1 MVFHICL
8 VGIGGFFGAIC
19 RYLATSYFQR
29 KFPSKI
35 PLGTIAVNL
44 MGSFLLGY
52 LLGIAEDDEL
62 TLFLGTGFMGA
73 FTTFS
78 TFNLEAIKLI
88 ESKEKI
94 AGIFYIAITYAGGI
108 ILAFLG
114 MLAGKIG
121 KGA

>member
-1 MVFHICL
+1 
-8 VGIGGFFGAIC
+8 
-19 RYLATSYFQR
+19 
-29 KFPSKI
+29 
-35 PLGTIAVNL
+35 